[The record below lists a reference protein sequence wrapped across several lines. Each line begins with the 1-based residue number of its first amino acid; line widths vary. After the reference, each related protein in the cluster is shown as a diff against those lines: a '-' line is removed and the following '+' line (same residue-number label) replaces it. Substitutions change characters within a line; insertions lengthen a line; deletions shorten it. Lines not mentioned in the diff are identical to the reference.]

1 MGNSSVLQELEDLRH
16 LLDARSPKY
25 RPPAKPASL
34 VTPNAPRA
42 YNAHLS
48 IAEQNVDRLGQAI
61 EAAEEEMEAALRRT
75 TEVRHMP
82 HAKACTM
89 HHPVPLALCL
99 VEQQVHKSQLRQRE
113 TELAETQRLLAAKE
127 TSVDSLRDTLAT
139 TKRSYEARLMQL
151 ESQLSMQESQ
161 IIAMREE
168 LAVAVTERE
177 GLQDQ
182 LHKALASSSREVAG
196 LRAREAEAVAA
207 KQQLEQVANAM
218 AMLQAERLEAG
229 SAQQQVAQLSRQVE
243 VLGNEL
249 RVLRV
254 ESRADKERLE
264 AEAADLR
271 RSVRAERSVRKA
283 CEKWLRTELQSRDE
297 MGVLLTAIKES
308 SGHAQGGARPG
319 SLSPNT
325 AAAQHASAA
334 SGVQQLLTHMRS
346 ASPPLLSPHKA
357 SPAGARPPD
366 LQQWADAQ
374 AKVQVQAR
382 PRVGALAPAL
392 KRVYGEEGGGEA
404 AAAHATHQQVVE
416 LQALGSKVGSKATG
430 QSNAHSILTNQSD

>member
-1 MGNSSVLQELEDLRH
+1 MGNLSVLQELEDLRH

-25 RPPAKPASL
+25 RPPAKSASL

-48 IAEQNVDRLGQAI
+48 VAEQNVDRLGQAI

-75 TEVRHMP
+75 TE
-82 HAKACTM
+82 
-89 HHPVPLALCL
+89 
-99 VEQQVHKSQLRQRE
+99 VHKSQLRQRE

-161 IIAMREE
+161 IIALREE

-207 KQQLEQVANAM
+207 KQQLEQEVANAV
-218 AMLQAERLEAG
+218 AMLQAERQEAG

-271 RSVRAERSVRKA
+271 RSVRAERTVRKA

-308 SGHAQGGARPG
+308 SGHAQGGVRPG

-325 AAAQHASAA
+325 TAAQHASAA

-346 ASPPLLSPHKA
+346 ASPPLLSPRKA
-357 SPAGARPPD
+357 SPADARPPD

-374 AKVQVQAR
+374 VKVQVQAR
-382 PRVGALAPAL
+382 PRMGSLAPAL
-392 KRVYGEEGGGEA
+392 KRMNGEEGGGEA

-416 LQALGSKVGSKATG
+416 LQALGSKVMEDNRRLQAELAAARKL
-430 QSNAHSILTNQSD
+430 LTERLVAR